1 MIVAKWC
8 IRLFSHLFL
17 KEPVKFVLPGTV
29 LILFESNFQCTISI
43 FLMCFTLS
51 MDDDP
56 GICWEPAL
64 SCCSPKQN
72 HKEILWFVN
81 RYPFTADQKIAE
93 PDWQVYLRDTAKTI
107 LLEQSPAKL
116 MTVRTR
122 LYELLVHG
130 IPINIVF
137 KVSW

>member
-1 MIVAKWC
+1 MVYQAF
-8 IRLFSHLFL
+8 FSFVS
-17 KEPVKFVLPGTV
+17 ERACEIWFARNCSNPIWIKFSVY
-29 LILFESNFQCTISI
+29 CKY

-51 MDDDP
+51 MDNDP

-64 SCCSPKQN
+64 SCSSPKQN

-137 KVSW
+137 KVSL